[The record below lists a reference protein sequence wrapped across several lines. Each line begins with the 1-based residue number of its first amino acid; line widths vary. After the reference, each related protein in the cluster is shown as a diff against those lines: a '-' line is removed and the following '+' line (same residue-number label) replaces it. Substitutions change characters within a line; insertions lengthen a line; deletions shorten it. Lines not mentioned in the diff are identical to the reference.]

1 MTQAEDHNVQFSPNC
16 IRHELPT
23 RVFNVK
29 GVYRFGAQPATVPN
43 AITAG
48 RWIEIMARDQ
58 GTAMARPS
66 TGHTEGIFSEGIDV
80 DTGVRKLILA
90 TASVLV
96 IGIGG
101 TAMSHAADL
110 GKTAPNPSW
119 NTPANSGSSQHPQ
132 AAANLSKDDIR
143 EAQLELR
150 HSGLYNGSLD
160 GVIGPQTKQAL
171 ERFQKDNGLEQTATL
186 DALTMVAMFGNIG
199 TSEGSSMPRN
209 AGEGTGQ

>member
-1 MTQAEDHNVQFSPNC
+1 M
-16 IRHELPT
+16 
-23 RVFNVK
+23 
-29 GVYRFGAQPATVPN
+29 
-43 AITAG
+43 
-48 RWIEIMARDQ
+48 WIL
-58 GTAMARPS
+58 
-66 TGHTEGIFSEGIDV
+66 
-80 DTGVRKLILA
+80 GVRKLIPA

-132 AAANLSKDDIR
+132 AAANLSKDDIT

-171 ERFQKDNGLEQTATL
+171 VRFQKDNGLEQTATL

-199 TSEGSSMPRN
+199 TSEGSRMPRN

>member
-1 MTQAEDHNVQFSPNC
+1 M
-16 IRHELPT
+16 
-23 RVFNVK
+23 
-29 GVYRFGAQPATVPN
+29 
-43 AITAG
+43 
-48 RWIEIMARDQ
+48 WIL
-58 GTAMARPS
+58 
-66 TGHTEGIFSEGIDV
+66 
-80 DTGVRKLILA
+80 GVRKLILA

-110 GKTAPNPSW
+110 GKTAPNRSW
-119 NTPANSGSSQHPQ
+119 NTPASSGPSQHPQ
-132 AAANLSKDDIR
+132 AAAALSKDDIS

-171 ERFQKDNGLEQTATL
+171 VRFQKDNGLEQTATL
-186 DALTMVAMFGNIG
+186 DPLTMVAMFGNIG

>member
-1 MTQAEDHNVQFSPNC
+1 M
-16 IRHELPT
+16 
-23 RVFNVK
+23 
-29 GVYRFGAQPATVPN
+29 
-43 AITAG
+43 
-48 RWIEIMARDQ
+48 
-58 GTAMARPS
+58 
-66 TGHTEGIFSEGIDV
+66 

-119 NTPANSGSSQHPQ
+119 NTPASSGPSQHPQ
-132 AAANLSKDDIR
+132 AAANLSKNDIR

-150 HSGLYNGSLD
+150 HSGLYNGSPD

-171 ERFQKDNGLEQTATL
+171 VRFQKDNGLDQSTL

-199 TSEGSSMPRN
+199 TSKGSSMPPN

>member
-1 MTQAEDHNVQFSPNC
+1 MPGPCKARDLVIFSRARAVEPLHNALIVD
-16 IRHELPT
+16 PT
-23 RVFNVK
+23 VGNV
-29 GVYRFGAQPATVPN
+29 GN
-43 AITAG
+43 AA
-48 RWIEIMARDQ
+48 WIEPVDDSELR
-58 GTAMARPS
+58 
-66 TGHTEGIFSEGIDV
+66 IFPRASMWIL
-80 DTGVRKLILA
+80 GVRKLIPA

-119 NTPANSGSSQHPQ
+119 NTPASSGPSQHPQ
-132 AAANLSKDDIR
+132 AAAALSKDDIR

-160 GVIGPQTKQAL
+160 GMIGPQTKQAL
-171 ERFQKDNGLEQTATL
+171 ARFQKDNGLEQTATL

-199 TSEGSSMPRN
+199 ASEGSSMPRN
-209 AGEGTGQ
+209 AGEGTSQ

>member
-1 MTQAEDHNVQFSPNC
+1 M
-16 IRHELPT
+16 
-23 RVFNVK
+23 
-29 GVYRFGAQPATVPN
+29 
-43 AITAG
+43 
-48 RWIEIMARDQ
+48 WIL
-58 GTAMARPS
+58 
-66 TGHTEGIFSEGIDV
+66 
-80 DTGVRKLILA
+80 GVRKLIPA

-119 NTPANSGSSQHPQ
+119 NTPASSGPSQHPQ
-132 AAANLSKDDIR
+132 AAAALSKDHIR

-171 ERFQKDNGLEQTATL
+171 VRFQKDNGLEQTAAL

-199 TSEGSSMPRN
+199 TSDGSSMPRN

>member
-1 MTQAEDHNVQFSPNC
+1 M
-16 IRHELPT
+16 
-23 RVFNVK
+23 
-29 GVYRFGAQPATVPN
+29 
-43 AITAG
+43 
-48 RWIEIMARDQ
+48 
-58 GTAMARPS
+58 
-66 TGHTEGIFSEGIDV
+66 
-80 DTGVRKLILA
+80 DTGCEKLILA

-110 GKTAPNPSW
+110 GKTAPNPNPSW
-119 NTPANSGSSQHPQ
+119 NTPASSRPSQHPQ
-132 AAANLSKDDIR
+132 AAAALSKDDIR
-143 EAQLELR
+143 DAQLELR

-171 ERFQKDNGLEQTATL
+171 VRFQKENGLEQTATL
-186 DALTMVAMFGNIG
+186 DALTMVAMFGNLG